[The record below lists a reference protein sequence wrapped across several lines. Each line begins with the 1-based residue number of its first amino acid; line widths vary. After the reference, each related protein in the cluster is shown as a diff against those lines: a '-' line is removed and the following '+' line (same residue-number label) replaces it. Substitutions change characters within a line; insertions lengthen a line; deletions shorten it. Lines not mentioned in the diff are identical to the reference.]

1 MLHQRKQTGKQT
13 NTQPLPSSLKQQRL
27 QGRCVRATSS
37 NAWSSA
43 IEAARAD
50 YVVVA
55 SFDCLRPRFSGSFD
69 SVSNSGSPF
78 ASLLGSPI
86 VVCCP
91 AMAQHTIASS
101 QGSRLRATA
110 PEFHPDEGHHPISV
124 GLRYPTLLVGL
135 WTVDPSQDEATL
147 KHFLYEFDFD
157 TCGIIDCTRGTWM
170 IVFPK
175 EYMAQQFVTAFDEA
189 EPDPDLP
196 RAQVV
201 PGEESVSPR
210 DRTVKLRA
218 ARWHDFPERLRE
230 VWRLHCAKFS
240 GDTGDIAEIRGG
252 GSPWPPRR
260 AITAQKEGYQ

>member
-1 MLHQRKQTGKQT
+1 
-13 NTQPLPSSLKQQRL
+13 
-27 QGRCVRATSS
+27 
-37 NAWSSA
+37 
-43 IEAARAD
+43 
-50 YVVVA
+50 
-55 SFDCLRPRFSGSFD
+55 
-69 SVSNSGSPF
+69 
-78 ASLLGSPI
+78 
-86 VVCCP
+86 
-91 AMAQHTIASS
+91 MAQHTIASN

-110 PEFHPDEGHHPISV
+110 PEFHPDEGQVWWV
-124 GLRYPTLLVGL
+124 GF
-135 WTVDPSQDEATL
+135 WNVDPSQDKATL

-157 TCGIIDCTRGTWM
+157 TCKIIDCTKGTWM
-170 IVFPK
+170 IAFPEK
-175 EYMAQQFVTAFDEA
+175 YVAQQFVTAFDKA

-230 VWRLHCAKFS
+230 VWWLREAVRCAKFS
-240 GDTGDIAEIRGG
+240 WDSGDIAEIRGG

>member
-1 MLHQRKQTGKQT
+1 MRVLGPS
-13 NTQPLPSSLKQQRL
+13 QPLPSSLKLQRL

-110 PEFHPDEGHHPISV
+110 PEFHPDEGH
-124 GLRYPTLLVGL
+124 YPTLVGF
-135 WTVDPSQDEATL
+135 WNVDPSQDMATL
-147 KHFLYEFDFD
+147 KHFLHEFDFD
-157 TCGIIDCTRGTWM
+157 PWWIIDCTDGTFM
-170 IVFPK
+170 IMFPE

-230 VWRLHCAKFS
+230 VWLLHCAKFS

-260 AITAQKEGYQ
+260 AITAQKEGYR